1 MHRPTMASAIAS
13 ECGAGV
19 GNLTMVLDMGSLPYR
34 FWPLRGFECDI
45 TIAVWW
51 SIIIRLSFANT

>member
-1 MHRPTMASAIAS
+1 MASAIAS